1 MKGYSSANF
10 YYYAS
15 NPYINTIV
23 IVILVTLIVFGL
35 FMIIKTIKNG
45 KR

>member
-10 YYYAS
+10 HHYAS

>member
-10 YYYAS
+10 YYYVS